1 MFKVNYLGGEMDT
14 FALNFSRPGSQIVA
28 QYYNFLRLGKDGYRR
43 IQQACQDVAVY
54 LSGEIAKL
62 GPFELLT
69 EGRDIP
75 VFAFK
80 IKERTN
86 YTVFDLSERLRDR
99 GWILPAYTFPE
110 HLEDLAVL
118 RVVVRDG
125 FSQDMAHMLL
135 NDLRR
140 HLEFFAS
147 QPGYKPKLTG
157 GGDSHG
163 IAPRKKKGR
172 QVRHPSIVMHIA
184 MATTKSE

>member
-1 MFKVNYLGGEMDT
+1 M
-14 FALNFSRPGSQIVA
+14 
-28 QYYNFLRLGKDGYRR
+28 
-43 IQQACQDVAVY
+43 
-54 LSGEIAKL
+54 KL

-69 EGRDIP
+69 EGHDIP

-80 IKERTN
+80 IKEPTN

-118 RVVVRDG
+118 RVVVRDR
-125 FSQDMAHMLL
+125 FSHDMAHMLL

-140 HLEFFAS
+140 HLQFFES

-163 IAPRKKKGR
+163 IAPRKKG
-172 QVRHPSIVMHIA
+172 
-184 MATTKSE
+184 

>member
-1 MFKVNYLGGEMDT
+1 LAEDLVFKVNYLGGEMDT

-43 IQQACQDVAVY
+43 IQQSCQDVAVY

-80 IKERTN
+80 LKELTN

-125 FSQDMAHMLL
+125 FSHDMANMLL

-163 IAPRKKKGR
+163 IAPRKK
-172 QVRHPSIVMHIA
+172 
-184 MATTKSE
+184 

>member
-1 MFKVNYLGGEMDT
+1 MDT

-43 IQQACQDVAVY
+43 VQQSCQDVALY

-80 IKERTN
+80 LKEPTN

-110 HLEDLAVL
+110 NLEDLAVL

-125 FSQDMAHMLL
+125 FSHDMANMLL
-135 NDLRR
+135 DDMRR
-140 HLEFFAS
+140 HLKFFAS
-147 QPGYKPKLTG
+147 QPGYKPTRTRG
-157 GGDSHG
+157 GYSHG
-163 IAPRKKKGR
+163 IAPRKKG
-172 QVRHPSIVMHIA
+172 
-184 MATTKSE
+184 